1 MGGRDQEMTFGI
13 GKIDYSALYLADANE
28 RTIEQAI
35 TTGTAVDGPN
45 KGSKFHL
52 AHLPSDAVTIKENG
66 KLIGVKE
73 TVDFE
78 SREVANE
85 DDRKKHEKELMEK
98 ATAAASIKEE
108 LDGQEED

>member
-1 MGGRDQEMTFGI
+1 MTQT
-13 GKIDYSALYLADANE
+13 ID
-28 RTIEQAI
+28 
-35 TTGTAVDGPN
+35 
-45 KGSKFHL
+45 
-52 AHLPSDAVTIKENG
+52 ENG